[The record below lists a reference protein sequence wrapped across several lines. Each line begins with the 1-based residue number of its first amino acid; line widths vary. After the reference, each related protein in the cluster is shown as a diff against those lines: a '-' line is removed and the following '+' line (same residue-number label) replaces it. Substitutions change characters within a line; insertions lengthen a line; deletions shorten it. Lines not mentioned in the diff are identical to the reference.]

1 MDEAGQNTDFAAHYK
16 EGGIVGRIA
25 IVRRERREV
34 SDKEGR
40 RDAKLA
46 ETESSGSESEMAFP
60 RAYAHSAVR
69 PDTRQRVSKSKA
81 LV

>member
-16 EGGIVGRIA
+16 KGGIVGGIA
-25 IVRRERREV
+25 VVRRERWEV

-40 RDAKLA
+40 DAELA

-60 RAYAHSAVR
+60 RAYAHSALR
-69 PDTRQRVSKSKA
+69 PDTRQRVS
-81 LV
+81 